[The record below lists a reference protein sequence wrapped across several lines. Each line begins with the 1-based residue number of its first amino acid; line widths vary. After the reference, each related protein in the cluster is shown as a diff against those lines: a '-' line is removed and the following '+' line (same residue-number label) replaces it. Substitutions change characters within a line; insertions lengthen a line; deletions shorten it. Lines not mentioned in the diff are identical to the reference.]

1 MIICFCNN
9 LREKD
14 MATAIAEGAQCA
26 SDVYKHHGCKPQC
39 GKCVPFVRDEMIQSG
54 SSISQISQ

>member
-26 SDVYKHHGCKPQC
+26 GDVYKHHGCKPQC
-39 GKCVPFVRDEMIQSG
+39 GKCVPYVRDAIPSG
-54 SSISQISQ
+54 CAAMTQVAQ